1 MFTPRLCR
9 LLWISTFILWIV
21 AWLYPVSTSMTR
33 LGGVILFA
41 LVWIGLIALQW
52 KQRPLRWLLLGL
64 TAAAALF
71 LAWPGKPSSPPE
83 TLRNAYL
90 QGMARYSGCTYYW
103 GGESPKGIDCSG
115 LMRRGMIDGLCLEG
129 LRHFQPALVRE
140 AIDLWWHDCTAE
152 GFMNGYRD
160 LTAPVLTTPSLNA
173 LDHSRIQPGDMAV
186 THSGLHVLAY
196 TGENRWIEADP
207 NAGKVI
213 TVTAPSKDNV
223 WFSEPMKIVR
233 WQWLK

>member
-1 MFTPRLCR
+1 MFTPRLFR
-9 LLWISTFILWIV
+9 LLWISTFILWIAV
-21 AWLYPVSTSMTR
+21 WLYPVSTSMTR

-41 LVWIGLIALQW
+41 LVWVGLIALQW
-52 KQRPLRWLLLGL
+52 KRRPVRWLLLGL
-64 TAAAALF
+64 TAAATLF
-71 LAWPGKPSSPPE
+71 LAWPGKPSPPPK

-90 QGMARYSGCTYYW
+90 HGMARYSGCTYYW

-115 LMRRGMIDGLCLEG
+115 LMRRGMIDSLCLEG

-152 GFMNGYRD
+152 GFMSGYRG
-160 LTAPVLTTPSLNA
+160 LTTPILTTPSLNA

-186 THSGLHVLAY
+186 TDSGLHVLAY

-213 TVTAPSKDNV
+213 TVIAPSKDNV

>member
-9 LLWISTFILWIV
+9 LLWISTFILWIA

-52 KQRPLRWLLLGL
+52 KQRPVRWFLLGL

-71 LAWPGKPSSPPE
+71 LAWPGKPSPPPE

-115 LMRRGMIDGLCLEG
+115 LMRRGMIDSLCLEG
-129 LRHFQPALVRE
+129 LRHFQPSLVRE

-152 GFMNGYRD
+152 GFMNGYRG
-160 LTAPVLTTPSLNA
+160 LTTPVLDTPSLNV
-173 LDHSRIQPGDMAV
+173 LDHSLIRPGDMAV
-186 THSGLHVLAY
+186 TTSGVHVLAY
-196 TGENRWIEADP
+196 VGENRWIEADP
-207 NAGKVI
+207 SVGRVL
-213 TVTAPSKDNV
+213 TLTAPTKDNV
-223 WFSEPMKIVR
+223 WLNGSMKIVR